1 MKPETKEQQL
11 HSLQAQELF
20 LRAQLIDICLTYGNP
35 NTNKLF
41 NIEKRMSMKELFDLH
56 YKQMPAALLPA
67 YKKLCQMRAVLKSHG
82 VDVGTI

>member
-1 MKPETKEQQL
+1 MK
-11 HSLQAQELF
+11 LQEKELF
-20 LRAQLIDICLTYGNP
+20 ALRTEEVFLRGKLLDICLTYGNP

-41 NIEKRMSMKELFDLH
+41 KIEKRMSMKELFDVH

-67 YKKLCQMRAVLKSHG
+67 YKKLSQMRAVLKSHG